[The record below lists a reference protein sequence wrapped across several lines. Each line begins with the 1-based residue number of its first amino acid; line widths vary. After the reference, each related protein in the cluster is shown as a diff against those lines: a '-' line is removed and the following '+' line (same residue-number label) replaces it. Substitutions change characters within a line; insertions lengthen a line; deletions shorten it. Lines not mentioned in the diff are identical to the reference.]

1 MLFPYKSIVGMIR
14 TCWRRVKFSPQVQL
28 GHRPAFAQ
36 PVERTDVASS
46 SSASLVDDIADLR
59 KRLDWRLWNAMAEK
73 DWNRWEDV
81 VEEYKRHNLSFD
93 EVSYTLVLHGYL
105 LSHHH
110 PASVGLVVL
119 DSMRKDNMH
128 PAIVKLNES
137 LVNSYFDLQDVGI
150 RSSANGWQNL
160 ARLAW
165 MSAARLRK
173 KRMKRVREYL
183 KSLPTSEVLQLTTQD
198 VTRLIDSEH
207 KLAQLVASQDIVAIE
222 DGVDDQ
228 QLLDH

>member
-1 MLFPYKSIVGMIR
+1 MIR
-14 TCWRRVKFSPQVQL
+14 TCLHRVKFFPQVEL
-28 GHRPAFAQ
+28 GHRSSFARQ
-36 PVERTDVASS
+36 VESVDASS
-46 SSASLVDDIADLR
+46 SSTASLVDDIADLR
-59 KRLDWRLWNAMAEK
+59 KRLDWRLWNAMADK

-81 VEEYKRHNLSFD
+81 VEEYRRHNLAFD

-110 PASVGLVVL
+110 PASVSLVVL

-128 PAIVKLNES
+128 PAVIKLNES
-137 LVNSYFDLQDVGI
+137 LVNSYFDLHDIGI

-173 KRMKRVREYL
+173 KRMIRIREYL

-198 VTRLIDSEH
+198 IKRLIDSEH
-207 KLAQLVASQDIVAIE
+207 KLAQIVASQNIVPID
-222 DGVDDQ
+222 DGQDDQ